1 MFLLKK
7 LPKYPLPFLF
17 YIEWL
22 LLTLIIID
30 ELFIFPVPRPWWVR
44 IINITCII
52 ILGVVGV
59 NLPTEKSQQ
68 DKLIYVLVSLLLLLI
83 STTIG
88 LLNLL
93 PLFIIVIFTRACLIF
108 SRTPILILP
117 LICTIIL
124 ICIETVRWTISP
136 MPIPPPPPHHLSP
149 EITPQLR
156 KAPPFP
162 PSGIPPILPIPPPNS
177 TLPFPPPH
185 LPPDLPLHSP
195 PFPSPPNG
203 MDETV
208 RPTSLVQNNQKITWF
223 GRLIFFTILLFV
235 QILLKALLSEQQSR
249 QELAIAHQQLREY
262 ATKIEDIVT
271 LEERNRI
278 AREIHDSLGHYLT
291 VLNINLEAA
300 WKLLGTEPEEAK
312 NFLAEAKQ
320 QGSQA
325 LKEVRQSVSALRQNP
340 LQNANLNESIGL
352 LIAEFYKTTNI
363 LPRQKINIFPN
374 LSNEVKIA
382 VYRIIQESLTNI
394 YKYADA
400 TDIEIL
406 VYQQTDYLYL
416 KIVDNGNGF
425 NLAENTTG
433 FGLQSMRERILALA
447 GTLQIVTEPQQ
458 GCKILVKIPLSP
470 RADHYTRADH
480 YNSGFLS

>member
-1 MFLLKK
+1 MFFLKK
-7 LPKYPLPFLF
+7 SPKYPLPFLF

-30 ELFIFPVPRPWWVR
+30 ELFIFPVPRPWWVKL
-44 IINITCII
+44 ISITCVVIF
-52 ILGVVGV
+52 GVMGV
-59 NLPTEKSQQ
+59 HLPTEKSQRQ
-68 DKLIYVLVSLLLLLI
+68 KFIYVLASLLLLII
-83 STTIG
+83 STGIG
-88 LLNLL
+88 MLNLL

-108 SRTPILILP
+108 PETPILILP
-117 LICTIIL
+117 LIFIIL
-124 ICIETVRWTISP
+124 LISIETIRWAIAPIPQPPASP
-136 MPIPPPPPHHLSP
+136 PPFHQPPALMTPGINNIPPPFPPNTMAPPIPPPRL
-149 EITPQLR
+149 
-156 KAPPFP
+156 AP
-162 PSGIPPILPIPPPNS
+162 S
-177 TLPFPPPH
+177 LPF
-185 LPPDLPLHSP
+185 HSP
-195 PFPSPPNG
+195 PFPLPADGKPDEALFHPPHH
-203 MDETV
+203 D
-208 RPTSLVQNNQKITWF
+208 NQRITWF
-223 GRLIFFTILLFV
+223 GRLILFAILLFI
-235 QILLKALLSEQQSR
+235 QILLKALLSEQKSR

-340 LQNANLNESIGL
+340 WQNANLNESIDL

-363 LPRQKINIFPN
+363 LPRHKINISPY

-382 VYRIIQESLTNI
+382 VYRVIQESLTNI

-406 VYQQTDYLYL
+406 VYQQTDFLYL

-433 FGLQSMRERILALA
+433 FGLQSMQERILALS
-447 GTLQIVTEPQQ
+447 GTLKIVTEPQQ
-458 GCKILVKIPLSP
+458 GCKILVKIPLS
-470 RADHYTRADH
+470 RRFDNY
-480 YNSGFLS
+480 S

>member
-1 MFLLKK
+1 MFFWKK
-7 LPKYPLPFLF
+7 SPKYPLPFLF

-22 LLTLIIID
+22 LLILIIID
-30 ELFIFPVPRPWWVR
+30 ELFIFPTPRPGWMKLIS
-44 IINITCII
+44 IICLLTFG
-52 ILGVVGV
+52 LMGV
-59 NLPTEKSQQ
+59 NLPSQKSKR
-68 DKLIYVLVSLLLLLI
+68 DKLIYILMGLFLLMI
-83 STTIG
+83 SSTIG

-93 PLFIIVIFTRACLIF
+93 PLLIIVIFSRTCLIF
-108 SRTPILILP
+108 SHTPILVLP
-117 LICTIIL
+117 LICTILL
-124 ICIETVRWTISP
+124 ICMEMLRWAIAP
-136 MPIPPPPPHHLSP
+136 VLLPP
-149 EITPQLR
+149 
-156 KAPPFP
+156 PPFP
-162 PSGIPPILPIPPPNS
+162 PLHLQQPRSLLIPESGVMPPPLPPPPSPHPRQFPPWLAPESGIMQPPLPADKMAPMLPPP
-177 TLPFPPPH
+177 
-185 LPPDLPLHSP
+185 PLSPGLFNSP
-195 PFPSPPNG
+195 PF
-203 MDETV
+203 
-208 RPTSLVQNNQKITWF
+208 LVSTRITWF
-223 GRLIFFTILLFV
+223 GRLIIFTILLFL
-235 QILLKALLSEQQSR
+235 QILLKALLSEQKSR

-340 LQNANLNESIGL
+340 LQNANLNESINL

-363 LPRQKINIFPN
+363 LPRQKINISPY
-374 LSNEVKIA
+374 LSNEVKIT

-394 YKYADA
+394 YKYANA

-406 VYQQTDYLYL
+406 LYQQTDSLYL
-416 KIVDNGNGF
+416 KIIDNGNGF

-433 FGLQSMRERILALA
+433 FGLQSMQERILALA

-470 RADHYTRADH
+470 RADN

>member
-1 MFLLKK
+1 MFFLKK
-7 LPKYPLPFLF
+7 SPKYPLPFLF

-22 LLTLIIID
+22 LLILIIID
-30 ELFIFPVPRPWWVR
+30 ELFIFPHPRPWWVKL
-44 IINITCII
+44 ISITCII
-52 ILGVVGV
+52 LFGVMGV
-59 NLPTEKSQQ
+59 DLPTEKSQRH
-68 DKLIYVLVSLLLLLI
+68 KLIYVLASLLLLII
-83 STTIG
+83 STGIG
-88 LLNLL
+88 MLNLL
-93 PLFIIVIFTRACLIF
+93 PLFIIVIFTRAYLIF
-108 SRTPILILP
+108 PRTPILILP
-117 LICTIIL
+117 LICTILL
-124 ICIETVRWTISP
+124 ISIETLRWAIA
-136 MPIPPPPPHHLSP
+136 PIPPPPPPLP
-149 EITPQLR
+149 FNQPPALMAPGATNLPPPP
-156 KAPPFP
+156 PPFP
-162 PSGIPPILPIPPPNS
+162 PNTIAPPLPSPGLSPGLPFDS
-177 TLPFPPPH
+177 PPFPPPRDSGPDQNALFH
-185 LPPDLPLHSP
+185 PPQH
-195 PFPSPPNG
+195 
-203 MDETV
+203 E
-208 RPTSLVQNNQKITWF
+208 NQRIAWF
-223 GRLIFFTILLFV
+223 GRLILFTILLFIQV
-235 QILLKALLSEQQSR
+235 LLKALLSEQQSR

-262 ATKIEDIVT
+262 AAKIEDIVT

-340 LQNANLNESIGL
+340 LQNANLNESISL

-363 LPRQKINIFPN
+363 LPRQKINISPY
-374 LSNEVKIA
+374 LSSEVKIT

-394 YKYADA
+394 YKYANA

-406 VYQQTDYLYL
+406 VYQETDYLYL

-433 FGLQSMRERILALA
+433 FGLQSMQERILALG

-470 RADHYTRADH
+470 RADHY
-480 YNSGFLS
+480 NSGFLS

>member
-1 MFLLKK
+1 MFFWKK
-7 LPKYPLPFLF
+7 SPKYPLPFLF

-22 LLTLIIID
+22 LLILIIID
-30 ELFIFPVPRPWWVR
+30 ELFIFPAPRPWWVKL
-44 IINITCII
+44 ISITCVII
-52 ILGVVGV
+52 FGVMGV
-59 NLPTEKSQQ
+59 HLPTEKSQRQ
-68 DKLIYVLVSLLLLLI
+68 KLIYVVTSLLLLLI
-83 STTIG
+83 STGIG
-88 LLNLL
+88 MLNLL

-108 SRTPILILP
+108 PHTPILILP
-117 LICTIIL
+117 LICTILL
-124 ICIETVRWTISP
+124 ISIETCRWAIAPIP
-136 MPIPPPPPHHLSP
+136 MPPPPPPSFNQRP
-149 EITPQLR
+149 AFMTPG
-156 KAPPFP
+156 ATNVPPPFP
-162 PSGIPPILPIPPPNS
+162 PNTITPPLPPPAPPPG
-177 TLPFPPPH
+177 LPF
-185 LPPDLPLHSP
+185 HSP
-195 PFPSPPNG
+195 PFPSP
-203 MDETV
+203 DS
-208 RPTSLVQNNQKITWF
+208 RPEQNTLFHPPHHDNQRITWF
-223 GRLIFFTILLFV
+223 GRLIIFTILLFL
-235 QILLKALLSEQQSR
+235 QILLKALLSEQKSR

-300 WKLLGTEPEEAK
+300 WKLLETEPEEAK

-340 LQNANLNESIGL
+340 LQNANLNESINL

-363 LPRQKINIFPN
+363 LPRQKINISPY

-382 VYRIIQESLTNI
+382 VYRVIQESLTNI
-394 YKYADA
+394 YKYANA

-433 FGLQSMRERILALA
+433 FGLQSMQERILALG

-470 RADHYTRADH
+470 RTDH
-480 YNSGFLS
+480 YNSGFPS

>member
-1 MFLLKK
+1 MFFLKK
-7 LPKYPLPFLF
+7 SPKYPLPFLF

-22 LLTLIIID
+22 LLILIIID
-30 ELFIFPVPRPWWVR
+30 ELFIFPHPRPWWVKL
-44 IINITCII
+44 ISITCVMIF
-52 ILGVVGV
+52 GVIGV
-59 NLPTEKSQQ
+59 YLPTEKSQRH
-68 DKLIYVLVSLLLLLI
+68 KLIYILAGFLLLLI
-83 STTIG
+83 STGIG
-88 LLNLL
+88 MLNLL

-108 SRTPILILP
+108 PRTPILILP
-117 LICTIIL
+117 LICTILL
-124 ICIETVRWTISP
+124 ISIETLRWGIAPIS
-136 MPIPPPPPHHLSP
+136 PPPPPLP
-149 EITPQLR
+149 LNQPPAFMAPGATNLPPPPFPPNTI
-156 KAPPFP
+156 APPFP
-162 PSGIPPILPIPPPNS
+162 RPPDDKLDQDA
-177 TLPFPPPH
+177 LFHPPH
-185 LPPDLPLHSP
+185 HD
-195 PFPSPPNG
+195 
-203 MDETV
+203 
-208 RPTSLVQNNQKITWF
+208 NQRIAWF
-223 GRLIFFTILLFV
+223 GRLILFAILLFI

-262 ATKIEDIVT
+262 AAKIEDIVT

-300 WKLLGTEPEEAK
+300 WKLLGREPEEAK

-340 LQNANLNESIGL
+340 LQNANLNESINL

-363 LPRQKINIFPN
+363 LPRQKINISPY

-382 VYRIIQESLTNI
+382 VYRVIQESLTNI
-394 YKYADA
+394 YKYANA

-406 VYQQTDYLYL
+406 VYQEIDSLYL

-433 FGLQSMRERILALA
+433 FGLQSMQERILALG

-470 RADHYTRADH
+470 RADHY
-480 YNSGFLS
+480 NSGFLS

>member
-1 MFLLKK
+1 MFFLKK
-7 LPKYPLPFLF
+7 SPKYPLPFLF

-30 ELFIFPVPRPWWVR
+30 ELFIFPVPRPWWVKL
-44 IINITCII
+44 ISITCVII
-52 ILGVVGV
+52 FGVMGV
-59 NLPTEKSQQ
+59 HLPTEKSQRH
-68 DKLIYVLVSLLLLLI
+68 KLIYVLASLLLLLI
-83 STTIG
+83 STGIG
-88 LLNLL
+88 MLNLL

-108 SRTPILILP
+108 PRTPILVLP
-117 LICTIIL
+117 LICTILL
-124 ICIETVRWTISP
+124 ISIETLRWAIA
-136 MPIPPPPPHHLSP
+136 PIPTHPLPPPPPPFDQPPVLM
-149 EITPQLR
+149 TPG
-156 KAPPFP
+156 ATNVPPPFP
-162 PSGIPPILPIPPPNS
+162 PNTIAPPLPPPGLS
-177 TLPFPPPH
+177 PGLPF
-185 LPPDLPLHSP
+185 HSP
-195 PFPSPPNG
+195 PFLSPHDDKP
-203 MDETV
+203 DQTALFH
-208 RPTSLVQNNQKITWF
+208 RPHHDNQRITWF
-223 GRLIFFTILLFV
+223 GRLIVFTILLFI

-249 QELAIAHQQLREY
+249 QELAIAHQQLRQY
-262 ATKIEDIVT
+262 ATKIEDIAT

-291 VLNINLEAA
+291 VLNVNLEAA

-325 LKEVRQSVSALRQNP
+325 LKEVRQSVTALRKNP
-340 LQNANLNESIGL
+340 VQNANLNESIGL

-363 LPRQKINIFPN
+363 LPRQKINISPY
-374 LSNEVKIA
+374 LTNEVKIA
-382 VYRIIQESLTNI
+382 VYRVIQESLTNI
-394 YKYADA
+394 YKYAHA

-406 VYQQTDYLYL
+406 VYQQTDFLYL

-433 FGLQSMRERILALA
+433 FGLQSMQERILALA

-470 RADHYTRADH
+470 RAEN